1 METVELL
8 EIIGRDEDSRHQF
21 KANITNATALAQE
34 IVAFSNSGGGSI
46 FVGVSDDGTFAALQK
61 EDMHRING
69 LVSNAGSQQVIP
81 PVNPNTEN
89 ISMPNGLVMRIIVPN
104 GISKPYM
111 DKNGVIWVK
120 SGADKRKAT
129 AREEI
134 QRLYQSAGLIH
145 GDEIPVQGMTVAD
158 IDLDYFK
165 SFYERRFEE
174 SFEKQ
179 DLSLAEVLRNMNLM
193 KDGVLNISGA
203 LLFAKNPS
211 FRLPVFIVKAVSFLG
226 NEIHETNYRDSKD
239 ITGKLSDVF
248 QQSMSFVLGNIRATQ
263 GDQGVNSIGQ
273 PEIPRVALEEI
284 IANALIHR
292 DYFLSA
298 PVRILVFD
306 DRVEI
311 LSPGHLPN
319 NLTIEN
325 IMSGNSNIRNPIL
338 ASFATKILP
347 YRGLGSGIIRARR
360 EWPHILLKNDQ
371 EGNLFKVTLLR
382 QIAVDSIH

>member
-1 METVELL
+1 METAELL
-8 EIIGRDEDSRHQF
+8 EIIGRGEDGRHQF
-21 KANITNATALAQE
+21 KANVTNETSLAQE

-46 FVGVSDDGTFAALQK
+46 FIGVSDDGTLAGLNRG
-61 EDMHRING
+61 DMDRLNQ
-69 LVSNAGSQQVIP
+69 LLSNAASQQVRP
-81 PVNPNTEN
+81 PVNPQTEN
-89 ISMPNGLVMRIIVPN
+89 ISTSNGLVMVVEVPS

-145 GDEIPVQGMTVAD
+145 GDEIPVQGMTAAD

-165 SFYERRFEE
+165 SFYERNFEE
-174 SFEKQ
+174 PFERQ
-179 DLSLAEVLRNMNLM
+179 NLSLAEVLRNMNLM
-193 KDGVLNISGA
+193 KEGVLNISGA
-203 LLFAKNPS
+203 LLFAKKPN
-211 FRLPVFIVKAVSFLG
+211 FRLPVFIVKAAAFPG
-226 NEIHETNYRDSKD
+226 NEIHEANYRDSRD
-239 ITGKLSDVF
+239 ITGKLADVF
-248 QQSMSFVLGNIRATQ
+248 QQCMSFILSNIRFVQ
-263 GDQGVNSIGQ
+263 WEQGVNSVGQ

-292 DYFLSA
+292 DYFVSS
-298 PVRILVFD
+298 PVRMFVFD

-319 NLTIEN
+319 NLTVEN
-325 IMSGNSNIRNPIL
+325 IKSGNSNIRNPIL

-347 YRGLGSGIIRARR
+347 YRGLGSGITRALRA
-360 EWPHILLKNDQ
+360 WPHIRFVDDRD
-371 EGNLFKVTLLR
+371 GNLFKVTLQR
-382 QIAVDSIH
+382 QASLPE